1 LTQIPRD
8 NDYCFDKEAPS
19 REEKHFLS
27 FLFGFVFVGSMAI
40 FFPFDFVL
48 FRKIRQYSSWG
59 GGAGGGARGEGG
71 GAARAGREEEM
82 LQKAIPKLVL
92 KKNH

>member
-1 LTQIPRD
+1 MIIASTKRLRH
-8 NDYCFDKEAPS
+8 
-19 REEKHFLS
+19 EKKNIFFHFCLVL
-27 FLFGFVFVGSMAI
+27 FLLVLWRF